1 MRTVKT
7 KSKGIVSWPTEEQP
21 RERLMGLGPQAL
33 TDAELIAILIRVG
46 FKGTNAVE
54 LARQCLQHFGSLR
67 SLVEAPALALLEMK
81 GLKGAKAAQLLAA
94 MEIARRVA
102 IPVKQARLQ
111 IKSIAT
117 ATKYLQERFRGLSEE
132 HFRVLYLNRRNM
144 LLDDALIA
152 RGVVDSVHPPIRSI
166 IARALQVN
174 ASALIAAHNH
184 PSGTAEASESDR
196 LLTQDLITAAHP
208 LGLKIFDHVI
218 LGEDATFSFADCGL
232 LDELEL
238 HCMASGGKN
247 RQPRLK

>member
-1 MRTVKT
+1 MKTVRT

-21 RERLMGLGPQAL
+21 RERLMSLGPQAL

-54 LARQCLQHFGSLR
+54 LARQLLQHFGSLR

-102 IPVKQARLQ
+102 IPVKQVRLQ
-111 IKSIAT
+111 IKNIAT

-144 LLDDALIA
+144 LLDDALITK
-152 RGVVDSVHPPIRSI
+152 GVVDSVHPPIRSI

-208 LGLKIFDHVI
+208 LGLKILDHVI
-218 LGEDATFSFADCGL
+218 LGEDATFSFADSGL

-247 RQPRLK
+247 LQPRLK